1 MDLVDKLRAVSAD
14 IRDRRRFATNEAST
28 RSYLIDPFIRAL
40 GYDPNEPN
48 DVEPE
53 FTADF
58 VASNRKVDYALKL
71 EGEPII
77 FVEFKSA
84 TKNLSFENT
93 VQLQHYFSTKLD
105 VRFGI
110 VTNGIEYR
118 FFSDIENANVMDDEP
133 FLIVDML
140 NLDDR
145 SLQELTTFSNSA
157 FDFEKALSQA
167 RQLKY
172 GNVIR
177 QRIESEIEQPSREMV
192 QYLARNLYVGSFS
205 SDVFGEFAPIVEREL
220 QDLFLTGQIVAKED
234 QTEIKSDFWNIESPA
249 IRDRIQPFP
258 SPQAFKSESNIGSR
272 TSQPKLLRDNSN
284 EARRLYEWGTKT
296 SKGFVKNRRGNLKI
310 YDAAG
315 EKHFWVE
322 DENVLDGTCYPEIKN
337 KLEISTSHRVPR
349 DDPPPST
356 RLVNVI
362 PAYQRFDF
370 EYKHRGN
377 GRYVVTR
384 VL

>member
-1 MDLVDKLRAVSAD
+1 MELEDKLSAVSEEV
-14 IRDRRRFATNEAST
+14 RQKKQFAKTEAST
-28 RSYLIDPFIRAL
+28 RNYLIDPFIRAL

-58 VASNRKVDYALKL
+58 VASNRKVDYALKI
-71 EGEPII
+71 EGKPIV
-77 FVEFKSA
+77 FVEFKTA
-84 TKNLSFENT
+84 TKNLSFEHT

-110 VTNGIEYR
+110 VTNGLEYR
-118 FFSDIENANVMDDEP
+118 FFADIDNPNVMDDEP
-133 FLIVDML
+133 FLIVDLL
-140 NLDDR
+140 NANDELLR
-145 SLQELTTFSNSA
+145 ELTAFSKSEFA
-157 FDFEKALSQA
+157 IERTLLKA

-172 GNVIR
+172 GSIIR
-177 QRIESEIEQPSREMV
+177 QRIKSEIEQPSRDLV
-192 QYLARNLYVGSFS
+192 KILARNLYSGSFS

-220 QDLFLTGQIVAKED
+220 QHLFLSEQNLAKDD
-234 QTEIKSDFWNIESPA
+234 QTEFKSDIGSIESPA

-272 TSQPKLLRDNSN
+272 TSQPKLLRDNASA
-284 EARRLYEWGTKT
+284 ARRLYEWGTKT
-296 SKGFVKNRRGNLKI
+296 AKGFVKNRRGNLRI

-322 DENVLDGTCYPEIKN
+322 DEKILDRTCYPEMDI
-337 KLEISTSHRVPR
+337 EISKSHRVEN
-349 DDPPPST
+349 DNPPPES

-362 PAYQRFDF
+362 PTHRRFDF
-370 EYKHRGN
+370 EYEHVGG

-384 VL
+384 II